1 MSAETR
7 KQDGIM
13 FQKTF
18 HLSFPLTQ
26 QLSLDLSVPENVLRE
41 LRTPYTNML
50 AYEPVWA
57 NGTVNSY
64 ITVNNSDGDEAA
76 RIDDTGISLRMENK
90 SWLKTKVA
98 NWLGVN
104 YL

>member
-1 MSAETR
+1 MVLCFRRLFTYR
-7 KQDGIM
+7 
-13 FQKTF
+13 FLL
-18 HLSFPLTQ
+18 HN
-26 QLSLDLSVPENVLRE
+26 SLVFDLDVPENVLRE

-57 NGTVNSY
+57 SGTVNSY
-64 ITVNNSDGDEAA
+64 ITVNNSDGYEAA
-76 RIDDTGISLRMENK
+76 RIDDTGISLRMENQ

-98 NWLGVN
+98 NWLGVK

>member
-26 QLSLDLSVPENVLRE
+26 QLSLDLSVPEDFLNDWKTPFTSE
-41 LRTPYTNML
+41 LVIASNFT
-50 AYEPVWA
+50 E
-57 NGTVNSY
+57 TVNSY